1 MHQAENWVLFFNRF
15 LILCTSS
22 SIICQRIDTHPLQ
35 LWALNNPSVQYNSE
49 ACLQLI
55 WTSDKSVCLES
66 ELWTLDSTRTMQD
79 QVDSVFWHKK
89 HACLNGVV
97 LCTSLYFFTTFKHI
111 SHHPWGWMRIGVVGL
126 SKEICHEIS
135 WSIFMLQMLHWSV
148 TNNTRSILGYSWA
161 QQVYPVKS
169 TWTTCHCKKVPL

>member
-1 MHQAENWVLFFNRF
+1 MIRVFVW
-15 LILCTSS
+15 S
-22 SIICQRIDTHPLQ
+22 
-35 LWALNNPSVQYNSE
+35 LNSG
-49 ACLQLI
+49 
-55 WTSDKSVCLES
+55 
-66 ELWTLDSTRTMQD
+66 LWTLDSTRTMQD

-169 TWTTCHCKKVPL
+169 TWTTCHCKKCLCKTQVNSLVISSFGMVCRPAPGIKYQDW